1 MPAQQHVLPLPGL
14 EVTVPPLQRG
24 DHLLMAEMVTRG
36 SKVLDVGCG
45 EGDLLQ
51 LLESRGIDGRGIEL
65 SREGVNRCVA
75 KGLAVVQG
83 DADTDLVNYPDD
95 SFDYVILSQ
104 TLQATRQ
111 PKVVLE
117 NLLRIG
123 RRAIVSFPNFGFWRM
138 RLQLLVGGQMPRT
151 ENLPATW
158 YDTPNIHFC
167 TIKDFVQLCD
177 EINVK
182 MERAV
187 ALDLNGRPLRLNA
200 PWWFWNMFGEQGVF
214 LLSRHG
220 TTNVLR
226 TAGKGAAAFVFAVD
240 VAKGYVPVLVAILA
254 LRNGWVPEI
263 ATSARSV
270 APVRSSDPR
279 ARRSQQ
285 VRLPQLARRQERSD
299 GIRRDD
305 GDEYASRALR
315 FRRLPRDRLV
325 VQIRVSSVDRCS
337 ELRGNSRVS
346 VRSDGNSSL
355 SALPLW
361 RRLRHHQAQGQH
373 QAADGRHGIKIRA
386 NGRSERR
393 TRNLK
398 LTAR

>member
-1 MPAQQHVLPLPGL
+1 MIAH
-14 EVTVPPLQRG
+14 
-24 DHLLMAEMVTRG
+24 G

-45 EGDLLQ
+45 DGELLQ

-95 SFDYVILSQ
+95 AFDYVILSQ

-111 PKVVLE
+111 PKAVLE

-123 RRAIVSFPNFGFWRM
+123 QRAIVSFPNFGFWRM
-138 RLQLLVGGQMPRT
+138 RLQLLVGGHMPRT

-187 ALDLNGRPLRLNA
+187 ALDLYGRPLRLSM

-214 LLSRHG
+214 LLRASG
-220 TTNVLR
+220 K
-226 TAGKGAAAFVFAVD
+226 AGK
-240 VAKGYVPVLVAILA
+240 
-254 LRNGWVPEI
+254 
-263 ATSARSV
+263 
-270 APVRSSDPR
+270 
-279 ARRSQQ
+279 
-285 VRLPQLARRQERSD
+285 
-299 GIRRDD
+299 
-305 GDEYASRALR
+305 
-315 FRRLPRDRLV
+315 
-325 VQIRVSSVDRCS
+325 
-337 ELRGNSRVS
+337 
-346 VRSDGNSSL
+346 
-355 SALPLW
+355 
-361 RRLRHHQAQGQH
+361 
-373 QAADGRHGIKIRA
+373 
-386 NGRSERR
+386 
-393 TRNLK
+393 
-398 LTAR
+398 

>member
-1 MPAQQHVLPLPGL
+1 MALQEQAFRPTAILP
-14 EVTVPPLQRG
+14 VTENGYRA
-24 DHLLMAEMVTRG
+24 DHLLVAEMVEPG

-45 EGDLLQ
+45 EGDLLR
-51 LLESRGIDGRGIEL
+51 LLETRGVDGRGIEL

-111 PKVVLE
+111 PRAVLE

-123 RRAIVSFPNFGFWRM
+123 RSAIVSFPNFGHWKM
-138 RLQLLVGGQMPRT
+138 RLQLLIKGQMPRT

-187 ALDLNGRPLRLNA
+187 ALDLYGRPLRLNA

-214 LLSRHG
+214 LL
-220 TTNVLR
+220 
-226 TAGKGAAAFVFAVD
+226 K
-240 VAKGYVPVLVAILA
+240 
-254 LRNGWVPEI
+254 
-263 ATSARSV
+263 
-270 APVRSSDPR
+270 
-279 ARRSQQ
+279 
-285 VRLPQLARRQERSD
+285 
-299 GIRRDD
+299 RRD
-305 GDEYASRALR
+305 
-315 FRRLPRDRLV
+315 
-325 VQIRVSSVDRCS
+325 
-337 ELRGNSRVS
+337 
-346 VRSDGNSSL
+346 
-355 SALPLW
+355 
-361 RRLRHHQAQGQH
+361 
-373 QAADGRHGIKIRA
+373 
-386 NGRSERR
+386 
-393 TRNLK
+393 T
-398 LTAR
+398 